1 MREKESAYVRKRER
15 KRECVFE
22 REKGRKKVQEWERGR
37 MREHGDNGFIPLILS
52 HSFDVS
58 LYS

>member
-22 REKGRKKVQEWERGR
+22 REKGRKKVQEWER
-37 MREHGDNGFIPLILS
+37 
-52 HSFDVS
+52 
-58 LYS
+58 